1 MFITKQDLKDLTN
14 YIIFVNFNIFNM
26 IMLFEINLCGKNDC

>member
-14 YIIFVNFNIFNM
+14 YIILVNLNIFNM
-26 IMLFEINLCGKNDC
+26 IMLFEINLSGKNDW